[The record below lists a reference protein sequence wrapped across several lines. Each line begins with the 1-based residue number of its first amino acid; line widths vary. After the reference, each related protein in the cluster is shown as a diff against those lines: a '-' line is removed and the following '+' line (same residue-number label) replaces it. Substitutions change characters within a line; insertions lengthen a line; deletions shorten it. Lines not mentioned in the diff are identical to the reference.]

1 MRFTVPFSR
10 RILQRLGWAGRRL
23 RPTRALYAL
32 STAPNY
38 AVETQPEH
46 ARRSTYKSKQNK
58 KRERE
63 NQIQHT
69 WPFFFLVRR
78 IHVNRYVQIVSPEGM
93 ATYKPDSDGAP
104 LARTRIIIMIV
115 MVVLIIILGVQ
126 VGDVFVNCD
135 RRFGRWWTRRF
146 LPGQCARSE

>member
-46 ARRSTYKSKQNK
+46 ARRSTYKLKQK

-63 NQIQHT
+63 KIKFST
-69 WPFFFLVRR
+69 RPFFFLVRR
-78 IHVNRYVQIVSPEGM
+78 IHVNCYVQIVSPEGM

-135 RRFGRWWTRRF
+135 RRFGRWWTRRL
-146 LPGQCARSE
+146 LPSQCVRSE